1 MDGRTDFFF
10 SLSRPKKKCVKLQQS
25 NGPNAVCKS
34 DNVLL
39 LPMARGPLRPVKG
52 QEIRESCEKLEE
64 WNCYTSNC
72 GI

>member
-1 MDGRTDFFF
+1 MDGQTNEHLIMYFFL

-39 LPMARGPLRPVKG
+39 LLLPMARGPLRPVKG
-52 QEIRESCEKLEE
+52 QEIRESCEKLEK
-64 WNCYTSNC
+64 
-72 GI
+72 